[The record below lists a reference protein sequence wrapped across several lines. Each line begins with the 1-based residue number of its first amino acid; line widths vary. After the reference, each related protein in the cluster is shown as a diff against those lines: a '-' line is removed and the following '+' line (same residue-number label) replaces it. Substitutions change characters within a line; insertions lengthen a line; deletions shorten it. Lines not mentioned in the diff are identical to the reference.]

1 VSGVNIVVGLFCLLC
16 IAHGIAAHMQMRA
29 KRTWEEATEAAEARL
44 AMCNA
49 LLKAEW
55 AVMDPRSK
63 AVIRQQ
69 HPDIAAELDGVVH

>member
-1 VSGVNIVVGLFCLLC
+1 VMVNVVVGVFCVLC
-16 IAHGIAAHMQMRA
+16 IGHAAAMVLQMRA
-29 KRTWEEATEAAEARL
+29 KRIWEQATEAADARF